1 MNNPLRFTFIE
12 KFERSVN
19 GKFDKILSCLQ
30 KAIPEAER
38 RQDTETQDE
47 IDCERQRELSETQ
60 DEIEEQPRQRELS
73 ETQDKIEEQP
83 RQRELWEDE
92 IVEISSN
99 EDSPRV
105 TKAEIK
111 TRRKRI
117 SVSNNQRKRE
127 GTDRYRA
134 GNFERRQSD
143 AQSSA
148 RLSKTDV

>member
-38 RQDTETQDE
+38 RQDTESQDE
-47 IDCERQRELSETQ
+47 INYERQRELSETQ
-60 DEIEEQPRQRELS
+60 DEIEEQPRQREL
-73 ETQDKIEEQP
+73 
-83 RQRELWEDE
+83 WENE

-105 TKAEIK
+105 TKGGDGS
-111 TRRKRI
+111 I
-117 SVSNNQRKRE
+117 SSWK
-127 GTDRYRA
+127 
-134 GNFERRQSD
+134 
-143 AQSSA
+143 
-148 RLSKTDV
+148 L

>member
-1 MNNPLRFTFIE
+1 MNNPLCFTFIE

-60 DEIEEQPRQRELS
+60 DEIEEQPRQREL
-73 ETQDKIEEQP
+73 
-83 RQRELWEDE
+83 WEDE
-92 IVEISSN
+92 IVEISSD

-105 TKAEIK
+105 MKAEIK

>member
-1 MNNPLRFTFIE
+1 M
-12 KFERSVN
+12 
-19 GKFDKILSCLQ
+19 SCLQ

-38 RQDTETQDE
+38 QQDTETQDE

-60 DEIEEQPRQRELS
+60 DEIEEQPRQRELW

-92 IVEISSN
+92 IVEISSD

-105 TKAEIK
+105 MKAEIK

-117 SVSNNQRKRE
+117 SVSNNQCKRE

>member
-38 RQDTETQDE
+38 GQDTETQDE

-60 DEIEEQPRQRELS
+60 DEIEEQPRQREL
-73 ETQDKIEEQP
+73 
-83 RQRELWEDE
+83 WEDE
-92 IVEISSN
+92 IVEISSD

>member
-60 DEIEEQPRQRELS
+60 DEIEEQPRQREL
-73 ETQDKIEEQP
+73 
-83 RQRELWEDE
+83 WEDE
-92 IVEISSN
+92 IVEISSD

-148 RLSKTDV
+148 QLSKTDV